1 MILTS
6 KYLQMKKIYRHFIEI
21 FLLIKN
27 DIHEPTLLN
36 IISYYSEYCSDVFP
50 WTKLANNHLKNI
62 ASISAMVTENV

>member
-1 MILTS
+1 MISIIGL
-6 KYLQMKKIYRHFIEI
+6 YLVASWMNLNEI

-62 ASISAMVTENV
+62 ASISATVTENV